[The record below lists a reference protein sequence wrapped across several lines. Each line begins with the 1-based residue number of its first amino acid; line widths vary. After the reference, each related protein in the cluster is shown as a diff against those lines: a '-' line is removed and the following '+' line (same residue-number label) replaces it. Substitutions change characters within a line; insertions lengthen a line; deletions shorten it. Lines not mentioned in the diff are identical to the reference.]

1 VSYGFRNV
9 GQVTV
14 ATREKTAKFL
24 KIMPRR
30 KLRHGVGA
38 VCEVLLKNLHSR
50 SIVTANFPNAL
61 ASEHLDG
68 LLCIREETKTVS
80 H

>member
-1 VSYGFRNV
+1 MDFKVLVRCPL
-9 GQVTV
+9 Q
-14 ATREKTAKFL
+14 REKKVEFL

-38 VCEVLLKNLHSR
+38 VCEVLLKNLHNR
-50 SIVTANFPNAL
+50 PVVTANFPNAL

-68 LLCIREETKTVS
+68 LLCIREETKMVI